1 MNVPQATKPYRQT
14 YDPLMFSKL
23 ANNLR
28 LTAWCSLPPP
38 SEHWITYSMICFLEV
53 DLFKHAISFVTVL
66 EQSAMTLPCNILQV
80 LSPSNATTV
89 VLGFIS

>member
-1 MNVPQATKPYRQT
+1 MIY
-14 YDPLMFSKL
+14 FL
-23 ANNLR
+23 A
-28 LTAWCSLPPP
+28 
-38 SEHWITYSMICFLEV
+38 V
-53 DLFKHAISFVTVL
+53 DLFKRAISFVTVL